1 MSKETSVLT
10 NPASNYFNFKC
21 VIAIFLLTLLFASH
35 SAFAFKA
42 TVAKTTAKVIA
53 TLIENSKALADDEI
67 IRLSQLS
74 DEIGGTKKIGDEL
87 GKLNLPEEVL
97 EDAYIRIALYQGKIS
112 RSEAEGMFQRLANTD
127 GFRTTLRKIIGN
139 NPNGTKGHLNELRIA
154 DDAAKNGYEV
164 VSIGKKFD
172 DGLKKG
178 LTDIDIVLKKND
190 KTFIIEAKDYGVGD
204 NLDIINYR
212 KDLDTLIAYQK
223 TDNSDA
229 IPIFSMTNK
238 PTDPKF
244 LKLLQYEAD
253 KRNIQLIFG
262 DPQEQ
267 IEQIKMLEKI
277 L

>member
-1 MSKETSVLT
+1 MSSK
-10 NPASNYFNFKC
+10 ASRVKSRRCDIFHLKN
-21 VIAIFLLTLLFASH
+21 VIAVILLALLIVSH
-35 SAFAFKA
+35 SAYAFKA

-53 TLIENSKALADDEI
+53 TLIDNSKALADDEI
-67 IRLSQLS
+67 IRLAQLS
-74 DEIGGTKKIGDEL
+74 DEVGGTKKVGDEL
-87 GKLNLPEEVL
+87 GKLNLPEDVL

-190 KTFIIEAKDYGVGD
+190 KTFIIEAKDYGIGD

-223 TDNSDA
+223 AGNSDA

-238 PTDPKF
+238 PIDPKY

-253 KRNIQLIFG
+253 KRNINLIFG
-262 DPQEQ
+262 SAEEQ